1 MSNENDRDKI
11 AQRAYQIYEERG
23 KMQGSDFKD
32 WLQAEKEIS
41 AQEKTKKQSPKKKIF
56 PY

>member
-1 MSNENDRDKI
+1 MSNESDHEKI
-11 AQRAYQIYEERG
+11 AQRAYQIYRERG
-23 KMQGSDFKD
+23 KMHGSDFSD